1 MILSLMKCK
10 ICSKVISPP
19 DQALI
24 IGEPPQVWNQR
35 ILQSLFSH
43 IHGEMQKEQNRP
55 EKPHTAA
62 LVAAITAGE
71 NLKGAMLIGNFEI
84 GADQESERQD
94 VLRRVHEIT
103 RTVRISEEGLAAMID
118 EDLPEGGAILNLL
131 CDLRDRYEGLG
142 KYAPAQPAAAPQ
154 PEPVKP

>member
-10 ICSKVISPP
+10 ICGKTISPP

-24 IGEPPQVWNQR
+24 IGESAPVRNQR

-43 IHGEMQKEQNRP
+43 VQSKMQEEQNRP
-55 EKPHTAA
+55 EQPHTAA
-62 LVAAITAGE
+62 LIHATVAGE

-84 GADQESERQD
+84 GAEQEAERQG

-103 RTVRISEEGLAAMID
+103 RTVRLTDQEIDSMIEADGLTRFTIR
-118 EDLPEGGAILNLL
+118 NYLL
-131 CDLRDRYEGLG
+131 DLRDYYEGLG
-142 KYAPAQPAAAPQ
+142 IHAPKPPASTPQ
-154 PEPVKP
+154 PEPVTK

>member
-10 ICSKVISPP
+10 ICGKIISPP

-24 IGEPPQVWNQR
+24 IGESAQVRNQK
-35 ILQSLFSH
+35 ILQSLFAH
-43 IHGEMQKEQNRP
+43 IQGEMQKEQTHP
-55 EKPHTAA
+55 AKPHTAA
-62 LVAAITAGE
+62 LVAAMTAGE

-84 GADQESERQD
+84 GAEQEAERQD

-103 RTVRISEEGLAAMID
+103 RTVRITDQEILDM
-118 EDLPEGGAILNLL
+118 LPTVYQKSTIQIL

-142 KYAPAQPAAAPQ
+142 KYAPAQPAPAPQ
-154 PEPVKP
+154 PETVKP

>member
-10 ICSKVISPP
+10 ICSKIISPP

-24 IGEPPQVWNQR
+24 IGEPPEVRNQR

-43 IHGEMQKEQNRP
+43 IQEKTQEEQGRP
-55 EKPHTAA
+55 DQPHAAA
-62 LVAAITAGE
+62 LVAAITVGE
-71 NLKGAMLIGNFEI
+71 NLKGALLFGNFEI
-84 GADQESERQD
+84 GAEQEAERQD

-103 RTVRISEEGLAAMID
+103 RTVRITDQEILDM
-118 EDLPEGGAILNLL
+118 LPTVYQKSTIQIL

-142 KYAPAQPAAAPQ
+142 KYAPAQPAPAPQ
-154 PEPVKP
+154 PETVKP

>member
-10 ICSKVISPP
+10 ICSKIISPP

-24 IGEPPQVWNQR
+24 IGEPPEVRNQR

-43 IHGEMQKEQNRP
+43 IQEKTQEEQGRP
-55 EKPHTAA
+55 DQPHAAA
-62 LVAAITAGE
+62 LVAAITVGE
-71 NLKGAMLIGNFEI
+71 NLKGALLFGNFEI
-84 GADQESERQD
+84 GAEQEAERQD

-103 RTVRISEEGLAAMID
+103 RTVRMSDQDLMEEHQEPA
-118 EDLPEGGAILNLL
+118 GGWVLEKLR
-131 CDLRDRYEGLG
+131 DLRDRYEGLG

-154 PEPVKP
+154 PETMKP